1 VGVGVGVGGGATNV
15 YVTASVVVP
24 FGVTTLTLTDPAACA
39 GKTAVIDVR
48 LITVRFLSLTPPR
61 RTAVAHWKC
70 APVRVT
76 VPPVVGPFVGLRL
89 VSVGPEC
96 GVHGAGV
103 AATTP
108 EMLRSSTP
116 RTPGS
121 NATAAQARGR
131 WRGVNL
137 PKPFAFIDVF
147 QLSS

>member
-1 VGVGVGVGGGATNV
+1 M

-24 FGVTTLTLTDPAACA
+24 LGVTTLTFTDPAACA

-48 LITVRFLSLTPPR
+48 LITVRLVALAPPTS
-61 RTAVAHWKC
+61 TAEAHWKC
-70 APVRVT
+70 KPVRVT
-76 VPPVVGPFVGLRL
+76 VPPVVGPLVGSRL
-89 VSVGPEC
+89 VNVGPERD
-96 GVHGAGV
+96 GIHVGRV
-103 AATTP
+103 AAATP

-131 WRGVNL
+131 RRGVNL

-147 QLSS
+147 QLSSQYPRFEMKVGVS